1 MSTDSPLNSYKTNP
15 LQTTKH
21 GSNAMPSNKGLHFGR
36 KNGVSCFNSQLCHV
50 ASLQVWSLYQVNK
63 KRSYDIN
70 PEFGNELKKM
80 PLEV

>member
-1 MSTDSPLNSYKTNP
+1 MSTDSPLNSYRTNP

-50 ASLQVWSLYQVNK
+50 KPVG
-63 KRSYDIN
+63 R
-70 PEFGNELKKM
+70 FGVCIKSTKSDPM
-80 PLEV
+80 T